1 MATYNGSAFG
11 NISGKAL
18 GVVAGSWK
26 GQNYVRSYVVPANPR
41 TQAQTETRTLFK
53 DVAQWGKNIVGI
65 WLNTMTAPKPKKA
78 SPYNLFVKRNMDAQ
92 RGNTFSASDVV
103 LAEGSLPLPATSSL
117 TVSKA
122 SGLEV
127 TFSTEIT
134 GDSKDTDIVGV
145 LLYDETKDVFV
156 SATAPRSAG
165 TINATLPAVMANG
178 DSFIAWLVVVSEDKT
193 MSSDQKKEAGAIS
206 A

>member
-92 RGNTFSASDVV
+92 RGQTFDVANVV
-103 LAEGSLPLPATSSL
+103 LAEGSLPLPATSDI
-117 TVSKA
+117 TVSKG

-134 GDSKDTDIVGV
+134 GDAKDTDIVGV
-145 LLYDETKDVFV
+145 LLYDSTQDVFLA
-156 SATAPRSAG
+156 ATAARSAG
-165 TINATLPAVMANG
+165 TISATLPAAMATS
-178 DSFIAWLVVVSEDKT
+178 DAYTAWLVIVSEDKT
-193 MSSDQKKEAGAIS
+193 ISSDQKKVTGTIS

>member
-26 GQNYVRSYVVPANPR
+26 GQNYVRAYVVPANPR

-53 DVAQWGKNIVGI
+53 DIAQWGKNIVGI

-78 SPYNLFVKRNMDAQ
+78 SPYNLFVKRNMDTQ
-92 RGNTFSASDVV
+92 RGGTFSAGNVV
-103 LAEGSLPLPATSSL
+103 LAEGSLPLPATTTL

-122 SGLEV
+122 SGLEL
-127 TFSTEIT
+127 TFSTETT
-134 GDSKDTDIVGV
+134 GDAKSTDIVGV

-165 TINATLPAVMANG
+165 TISVALPAVIADG
-178 DSFIAWLVVVSEDKT
+178 DSYIAWVVVVSEDKT
-193 MSSDQKKEAGAIS
+193 ASSDQEKKTGTIS

>member
-78 SPYNLFVKRNMDAQ
+78 SPYNLFVQRNMQAQ
-92 RGNTFSASDVV
+92 AGNTFSVDAVV
-103 LAEGSLPLPATSSL
+103 LAEGSLPLPATSSI
-117 TVSKA
+117 TVSKG
-122 SGLEV
+122 SGVGV
-127 TFSTEIT
+127 TFSTELT
-134 GDSKDTDIVGV
+134 GDAKDTDIVGV
-145 LLYDETKDVFV
+145 LVYDETKDVFV
-156 SATAPRSAG
+156 AGTALRSAG
-165 TINATLPAVMANG
+165 SISVSLPAVMAES
-178 DSFIAWLVVVSEDKT
+178 DSFYAWLVVVSEDKT
-193 MSSDQKKEAGAIS
+193 ISSDQLKQTGTIS

>member
-18 GVVAGSWK
+18 GVVAGNWK

-92 RGNTFSASDVV
+92 RGNTFSVENV
-103 LAEGSLPLPATSSL
+103 ILAEGSLPLPATSSV
-117 TVSKA
+117 TVSKT
-122 SGLEV
+122 SGIEV
-127 TFSTEIT
+127 TFSTEIA
-134 GDSKDTDIVGV
+134 GDAKSTDIVGV

-165 TINATLPAVMANG
+165 TISAALPAVMANG
-178 DSFIAWLVVVSEDKT
+178 DSFIAWLVVISEDKT
-193 MSSDQKKEAGAIS
+193 ASSDQKKETGSITA
-206 A
+206 

>member
-92 RGNTFSASDVV
+92 RGQTFDVANVV
-103 LAEGSLPLPATSSL
+103 LAEGSLPLPATSNI

-127 TFSTEIT
+127 TFSTELT
-134 GDSKDTDIVGV
+134 GDAKDTDIVGV
-145 LLYDETKDVFV
+145 LLYDSVQDVFV
-156 SATAPRSAG
+156 SATAVRSAG
-165 TINATLPAVMANG
+165 TISATLPAVMA
-178 DSFIAWLVVVSEDKT
+178 DSDAYNAWLVVVSEDKAI
-193 MSSDQKKEAGAIS
+193 SSDQKKFTGTIS

>member
-18 GVVAGSWK
+18 GVVAGNWK

-92 RGNTFSASDVV
+92 RGGTFSASDVV
-103 LAEGSLPLPATSSL
+103 LAEGSLPLPATTTL

-122 SGLEV
+122 SGLEL
-127 TFSTEIT
+127 TFSTEVT
-134 GDSKDTDIVGV
+134 GDAKDTDIVGV
-145 LLYDETKDVFV
+145 LLYNETKDVFA
-156 SATAPRSAG
+156 SATAVRSAG
-165 TINATLPAVMANG
+165 TLSATLPAIMTNG
-178 DSFIAWLVVVSEDKT
+178 DSYIAWVVVVSEDKT
-193 MSSDQKKEAGAIS
+193 VSSDQEKKTGTIS

>member
-18 GVVAGSWK
+18 GVVAGNWK

-92 RGNTFSASDVV
+92 RGNTFSVENV
-103 LAEGSLPLPATSSL
+103 ILAEGSLPLPATSSV
-117 TVSKA
+117 TVSKT
-122 SGLEV
+122 SGIEV

-134 GDSKDTDIVGV
+134 GDAKSTDIVGV

-165 TINATLPAVMANG
+165 TISAALPATMASS
-178 DSFIAWLVVVSEDKT
+178 DSYIAWLVVVSEDRT
-193 MSSDQKKEAGAIS
+193 ASSDQEKKTGTIS

>member
-92 RGNTFSASDVV
+92 RGQSFSVDDVI
-103 LAEGSLPLPATSSL
+103 LAEGSLPLPATSSI

-134 GDSKDTDIVGV
+134 GDAKDTDIVGV
-145 LLYDETKDVFV
+145 LLYDSTQDVFV
-156 SATAPRSAG
+156 SATAVRSAG
-165 TINATLPAVMANG
+165 TISATLPAVMANS
-178 DSFIAWLVVVSEDKT
+178 DAYTAWLVVVSEDKT
-193 MSSDQKKEAGAIS
+193 ASSDQKKVAGTIS

>member
-11 NISGKAL
+11 NISGKTL

-92 RGNTFSASDVV
+92 RGNTFSVENV
-103 LAEGSLPLPATSSL
+103 ILAEGSLPLPATSSV
-117 TVSKA
+117 TVSKG

-134 GDSKDTDIVGV
+134 GDAKSTDIVGV

-165 TINATLPAVMANG
+165 TISAALPAVMSNG
-178 DSFIAWLVVVSEDKT
+178 DSFTAWLVVVNEDKT
-193 MSSDQKKEAGAIS
+193 MSSDQKKETGSITA
-206 A
+206 